1 MVYTCGVIPVVVV
14 ERVPTPGGEMVLS
27 RRGDEFAIRVGGVQL
42 MSSRSHD
49 SEDELGRRAGAFV
62 RSVRAPRMLVGG
74 LGLGFTLRA
83 ALEAL
88 PPTARVEVVEIVPAV
103 VRWNRTIL
111 GGLAGNP
118 LDDPRVS
125 VIEGDVGRVIA
136 GSPPGRYDAI
146 LLDVDNGPDE
156 IFERNGALYRR
167 AGLIAAHAAL
177 APGGVLAVWSAFE
190 SPTFTRWLR
199 EVGFT
204 VEVALIRSA
213 QRRGPRHYIWFA
225 QRAAA
230 ERAAAAPPAAPAAPA
245 ARPRRRAPRAR
256 R

>member
-14 ERVPTPGGEMVLS
+14 ERVPTPGGEMVLA

-49 SEDELGRRAGAFV
+49 SEDELGRRAGELV

-74 LGLGFTLRA
+74 LGLGYTLRA

-88 PPTARVEVVEIVPAV
+88 PPTARVDVVEIVPAV

-111 GGLAGNP
+111 GGLARHP

-125 VIEGDVGRVIA
+125 VIEDDVGRVIA
-136 GSPPGRYDAI
+136 GSPAGRYHAI

-156 IFERNGALYRR
+156 LFERNGALYRR
-167 AGLIAAHAAL
+167 AGLVAAHAAL

-190 SPTFTRWLR
+190 SQTFTRWLR

-213 QRRGPRHYIWFA
+213 RRRGPRHYIWFA
-225 QRAAA
+225 QRAGAEAA
-230 ERAAAAPPAAPAAPA
+230 RPAPAPAPPARARRREP
-245 ARPRRRAPRAR
+245 RPRR
-256 R
+256 